1 MISGNPYRNPAGNRL
16 FALMW
21 LAASMVLAYPL
32 LGFPKGTFE
41 LAVNQHHHP
50 ALDFAFR
57 YLTYLGDGTLLL
69 ILLVITLLY
78 NYRLFILTGLT
89 ALILSLLMLVFK
101 QWLFKG
107 LPRPRA
113 FFGDSV
119 SLHFVEGVEVYY
131 ANTFPSGHTATA
143 FAIAAIL
150 ASLSGKDKKTMSAGL
165 FILACLA
172 GFSRVY
178 LMQHFL
184 VDVFAGAAVGLMSHW
199 IARVVYFS
207 LMQNADPV
215 VPGGLLKQRKA

>member
-1 MISGNPYRNPAGNRL
+1 MMSGNPYRNPAGNKL
-16 FALMW
+16 FTLMW
-21 LAASMVLAYPL
+21 LATSMVLAYPL
-32 LGFPKGTFE
+32 LSFPKGTIE

-69 ILLVITLLY
+69 ILLAATLLY

-89 ALILSLLMLVFK
+89 AIILSLSMLVFK
-101 QWLFKG
+101 QWLFNG

-113 FFGDSV
+113 FFGDTV

-143 FAIAAIL
+143 FAMAAIL
-150 ASLSGKDKKTMSAGL
+150 ASLLGKDKKTMTAVL

-184 VDVFAGAAVGLMSHW
+184 VDVFAGAAVGLLSHW
-199 IARVVYFS
+199 IARVVYYS
-207 LMQNADPV
+207 LMRHSDPGLR
-215 VPGGLLKQRKA
+215 GGLLRRIKA